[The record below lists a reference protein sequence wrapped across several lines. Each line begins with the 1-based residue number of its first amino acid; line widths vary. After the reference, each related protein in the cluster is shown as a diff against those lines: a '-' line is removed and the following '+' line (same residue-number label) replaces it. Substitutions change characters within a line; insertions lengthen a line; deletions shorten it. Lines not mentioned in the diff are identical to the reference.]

1 MSLVKRGI
9 SIQPVRE
16 NQMAPPEALIGNG
29 VSFFDPSANDVCGA
43 FQSTHWP
50 ALAGE
55 RPAKPGIPATWEFE
69 NCGG

>member
-1 MSLVKRGI
+1 
-9 SIQPVRE
+9 
-16 NQMAPPEALIGNG
+16 MAPPEALIGMG
-29 VSFFDPSANDVCGA
+29 SAFDPSANDVCGA

-55 RPAKPGIPATWEFE
+55 SAKPGSIPATWEFE